1 MLRILAVAAALVV
14 VLPAG
19 ALGASPRPAT
29 IVEKPAGASP
39 LRYRDAVFPRVS
51 IQRDV
56 QYGTATDAAGNP
68 VALTLDVYQP
78 TGDRARKRPAVEWIH
93 GGGFRAGSKNNA
105 NVVDLATAFAQR
117 GYVAVSI
124 NYRLLA
130 AGVVCGGTVPTPPQ
144 CAGAAVAARDDAQVA
159 IQWLRANA
167 KRLRIDPHRIAAG
180 GTSAGAVTSLLLATR
195 PSDRSTAIGA
205 AVSISGSLPGG
216 QFNRSDAPTL
226 FFHGTADTT
235 VRYAGGKATADAM
248 AAAGIPVVFESL
260 EGAGHVPWQ
269 YRSRFITQSAYFL
282 YDHLG
287 LDGR

>member
-1 MLRILAVAAALVV
+1 M
-14 VLPAG
+14 
-19 ALGASPRPAT
+19 
-29 IVEKPAGASP
+29 
-39 LRYRDAVFPRVS
+39 
-51 IQRDV
+51 
-56 QYGTATDAAGNP
+56 
-68 VALTLDVYQP
+68 
-78 TGDRARKRPAVEWIH
+78 EWIH
-93 GGGFRAGSKNNA
+93 GGGFRAGTKNNP
-105 NVVDLATAFAQR
+105 NVVELATAFAQR

-130 AGVVCGGTVPTPPQ
+130 AGVVCGGTTPTPPQ
-144 CAGAAVAARDDAQVA
+144 CVGAAVAARDDAQVA

-195 PSDRSTAIGA
+195 PSDRSTAISA

-216 QFNRSDAPTL
+216 QFTAADAPTL

-248 AAAGIPVVFESL
+248 AAAGIPVVFETL

-269 YRSRFITQSAYFL
+269 YRSRFITQSAYFF
-282 YDHLG
+282 YDHLR
-287 LDGR
+287 LDGRES